1 MPPVAPTRY
10 AENRKARFEYETLET
25 FQGGLV
31 LQGQE
36 VKSIRTGG
44 AKLDGAYLAITRGEL
59 WLIGAHIRKYAKATK
74 IEDYDPD
81 QSRKVLVHKKELAY
95 LAGKTQEKG
104 LTLVPFSLY
113 PSGNRI
119 KVSFGVCRGRKA
131 HDKREKLK
139 NRDLDRELQRN
150 LRGQDIE

>member
-1 MPPVAPTRY
+1 MKSVAPTRY
-10 AENRKARFEYETLET
+10 AENRKARFEYEVLET

-44 AKLDGAYLAITRGEL
+44 AKLDGSYLAISRGEL
-59 WLIGAHIRKYAKATK
+59 WLIGAHIRKYAKTNNT
-74 IEDYDPD
+74 EDYDPN
-81 QSRKVLVHKKELAY
+81 QNRKVLVHKKELAY
-95 LAGKTQEKG
+95 LGEKIQEKG

-119 KVSFGVCRGRKA
+119 KVSFSVCRGRKT
-131 HDKREKLK
+131 HDKREMLK
-139 NRDLDRELQRN
+139 NRDLERELQRN
-150 LRGQDIE
+150 L